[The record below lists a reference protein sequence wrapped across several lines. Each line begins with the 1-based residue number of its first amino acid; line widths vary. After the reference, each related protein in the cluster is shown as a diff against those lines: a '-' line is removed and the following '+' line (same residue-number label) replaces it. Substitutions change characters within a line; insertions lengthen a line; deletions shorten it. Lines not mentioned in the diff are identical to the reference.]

1 MTHSIDAPFPPP
13 PTPTSGSTDLGSGSG
28 TGSTT
33 DVAKDEARNV
43 GQTATQAGSQVAST
57 AADQAKNVVAETRYQ
72 AQDLLQ
78 QGRSQLRDQ
87 AATQQQKAAQGLGSL
102 AQQLRALADG
112 TSDGA
117 PGPARDLIQQASGK
131 LEEFGSW
138 LQNREPAELLDEV
151 RAYARRKPGAFLL
164 GAALAGVVAGRLTS
178 GIKAAHTG
186 SGSLLSS
193 GSGGSSG
200 NYAVD
205 QGAAYGGYPTTGY
218 AETGYTGTGYG
229 TTGTTT
235 YPEGTGAGYTGTG
248 YPEGTG
254 YGTTGAPGTTGGS
267 GAPLPPPPYGTAPE
281 GSVVPPE
288 GSVVPPTTPAGWDDP
303 ARRPGEGV

>member
-151 RAYARRKPGAFLL
+151 RAYARRKPGTFLL

-193 GSGGSSG
+193 GSGNGSG

-205 QGAAYGGYPTTGY
+205 QGATYGGYPQTGY
-218 AETGYTGTGYG
+218 PQTGYETHSAGYAGGYTGTGYEGTYTEG
-229 TTGTTT
+229 TT
-235 YPEGTGAGYTGTG
+235 Y
-248 YPEGTG
+248 
-254 YGTTGAPGTTGGS
+254 GAPAGT
-267 GAPLPPPPYGTAPE
+267 GAPLPPPPYGT
-281 GSVVPPE
+281 VPPE
-288 GSVVPPTTPAGWDDP
+288 GGVVPPTTPAGWDDP
-303 ARRPGEGV
+303 DRRPGEGV